1 MVAALLITATLTG
14 CRDDAKEMQRIL
26 SQRQVAV
33 QQESQQDHL
42 GETVELLDQYIEL
55 NEDRARQ
62 QISYHLNQWLRANSD
77 RDAAATDKATALPK
91 ISRTLDG
98 LIDPV
103 SLTDAITRSEFTIG
117 DVPLLRDANLFRHV
131 TSWIDSPLR
140 DDPLFTQWIAGLRAV
155 ASNPLDETSADD
167 ASAEGTEKQDA
178 VKTPALTL
186 GQIDQ
191 LQTAMRFFDWTIRNI
206 ALEPDQMPVPPQM
219 PLPEMPPGMT
229 FEGPGFRQTD
239 YQTLWRGRGDSL
251 QRSGVFTQL
260 CVQAGIPAAVL
271 ATQSDENGVRTPWS
285 VGVLIGEHI
294 FLFEPRLGLPIPGPD
309 QIGVAT
315 LAQARKD
322 PSVMRRLNLAGYFDY
337 PLSRTDIAQNVALLN
352 LRPETLS
359 SRMQKLESGLT
370 GDRRMVL
377 FVDADDWAKR
387 FDAVPGIADVRIWEI
402 PTIAE
407 LYARGMEV
415 MAERDPGFA
424 FWYRSRFA
432 VLEASGTQDNNL
444 ALGRWRHLTG
454 QFVDD
459 EIAGTEGARTHY
471 LEQRAPEYEI
481 DDLRINVQL
490 QTQYGLRRDLGM
502 DPAEY
507 DARLQQM
514 QTFMRLGKRTATY
527 WLALLQYDDGRFET
541 ARNWFVKRVLDD
553 AQQSYWSD
561 AAVYNAARS
570 SEAEGNIAEATK
582 TLKTDQSV
590 SNYGNRLRARL
601 LDKLAPAEEQSDKD
615 EPSE

>member
-1 MVAALLITATLTG
+1 MVTACLTG

-26 SQRQVAV
+26 SQRQIAV
-33 QQESQQDHL
+33 QEQSQQDHL
-42 GETVELLDQYIEL
+42 GETVKLLDQYIEL

-62 QISYHLNQWLRANSD
+62 QIAYHLNQWLRSNPVHN
-77 RDAAATDKATALPK
+77 ATASEATAAVPK
-91 ISRTLDG
+91 IAKTLDG
-98 LIDPV
+98 LVDPPA
-103 SLTDAITRSEFTIG
+103 LADAITRSDFTIG
-117 DVPLLRDANLFRHV
+117 DVALLRDANLYRHV
-131 TSWIDSPLR
+131 TSWINTPLSDDSIFA
-140 DDPLFTQWIAGLRAV
+140 DWIAGLRAA
-155 ASNPLDETSADD
+155 ASEPQDGA
-167 ASAEGTEKQDA
+167 AGKGAENQDA
-178 VKTPALTL
+178 EKTPALTI
-186 GQIDQ
+186 GQVDQ

-206 ALEPDQMPVPPQM
+206 ALEPDQMPFPPQM
-219 PLPEMPPGMT
+219 PIPEMPPGMP
-229 FEGPGFRQTD
+229 FEGPGFRQTV

-260 CVQAGIPAAVL
+260 CMQAGIPAAVL

-294 FLFEPRLGLPIPGPD
+294 FLFETRLGLPIPGPD

-322 PSVMRRLNLAGYFDY
+322 PSVMRRLNVAGYFDY
-337 PLSRTDIAQNVALLN
+337 PLSRSDIAQNVALLN

-359 SRMQKLESGLT
+359 SRMRTLESGLT

-377 FVDADDWAKR
+377 WVDADDWAKR
-387 FDAVPGIADVRIWEI
+387 FDEVPGIADVRIWEI
-402 PTIAE
+402 PMLAE
-407 LYARGMEV
+407 LYALGLDM
-415 MAERDPGFA
+415 MAERDPAFS

-444 ALGRWRHLTG
+444 AVGRWRHLTG

-490 QTQYGLRRDLGM
+490 QNQYGLRRELGM

-570 SEAEGNIAEATK
+570 SEAEGSIADAVE

-590 SNYGNRLRARL
+590 SNFGNRLRARL
-601 LDKLAPAEEQSDKD
+601 LDKLAPAEQQSGED